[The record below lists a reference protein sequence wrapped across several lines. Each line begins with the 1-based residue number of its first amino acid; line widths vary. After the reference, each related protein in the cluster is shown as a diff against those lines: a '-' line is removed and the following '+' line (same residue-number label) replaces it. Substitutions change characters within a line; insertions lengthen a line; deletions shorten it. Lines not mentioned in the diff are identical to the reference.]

1 MKDRK
6 VKRTV
11 QIGFGNSVL
20 VDRIIAIFS
29 VDTNPVKKM
38 ISENKNMGLVV
49 DLTRDKKTK
58 SAILMDNDYIILSPI
73 NHATLVNR
81 INREDTLMSKNTLE
95 SFEDEEE

>member
-6 VKRTV
+6 ARRTV

-20 VDRIIAIFS
+20 VDRIIAVFS

-38 ISENKNMGLVV
+38 ISDNKNIGLVV

-58 SAILMDNDYIILSPI
+58 TAILMDNDYIILSPL
-73 NHATLVNR
+73 NHSTIINR
-81 INREDTLMSKNTLE
+81 IEREDTLKNKNQLNK
-95 SFEDEEE
+95 DECE